1 MSLTY
6 DFHTPIIV
14 LTGINPEIKQLA
26 REDKRDPSKDKAAPD
41 IKQIVQR
48 LDMFDRRLD
57 NIDSIVSVVAERVM
71 KQPISFNV
79 TCPNCGQK
87 LEISLIGV
95 EKPAR

>member
-1 MSLTY
+1 LA
-6 DFHTPIIV
+6 
-14 LTGINPEIKQLA
+14 KQEKL
-26 REDKRDPSKDKAAPD
+26 DPSKDKTSPD
-41 IKQIVQR
+41 LKQILQR

-71 KQPISFNV
+71 KQPLTINV

-87 LEISLIGV
+87 IEIALIGV